1 MAEVV
6 CFMNAVQA
14 HSGTIL
20 PSAWTRSR
28 TFKTR
33 LVPSC
38 VKYLRL
44 VSGLDAR
51 CENLLRAVFF
61 ILTLQ
66 KWPQIH
72 PKRPPI
78 LQGNNSVYIYIF
90 RKDVC
95 GLNINTPSENKWKCV
110 YWTTQIKLFSGM
122 LWSLPNVKL
131 GIMLKCL
138 RREMFAAWQHRCKSI
153 YVRTEQHSVKVNWTE
168 WTKKGCQ
175 QIREIIWSH
184 LPDTILGMES
194 HPNIIKSK

>member
-14 HSGTIL
+14 HSGTVL

-28 TFKTR
+28 TFKTHLYR
-33 LVPSC
+33 LVWNIYALSDS
-38 VKYLRL
+38 VKICRALRSLFWLFRSGHKFIRNVHRFFRAIIQFIFTYLEMMVVVRI
-44 VSGLDAR
+44 SYPTEM
-51 CENLLRAVFF
+51 C
-61 ILTLQ
+61 
-66 KWPQIH
+66 
-72 PKRPPI
+72 
-78 LQGNNSVYIYIF
+78 
-90 RKDVC
+90 
-95 GLNINTPSENKWKCV
+95 KCV
-110 YWTTQIKLFSGM
+110 DWMTQIKLFSGM

-168 WTKKGCQ
+168 WTKRGCQ
-175 QIREIIWSH
+175 QMREIIWSH

-194 HPNIIKSK
+194 HPNVIKSK